1 MQALCQLSQLSQLCW
16 QDTPRGYLQLCC
28 SCLARLT
35 RIGDALAAVTIA
47 GGKPARGLI
56 CASYGPFRQAVSIQT
71 PPQAAGGD
79 RRGLPSS
86 SPMTGRFCMVFCGA
100 AQFAVLAG
108 AGEPLLSTLLSSF
121 LLSSFYLF
129 VYLHLRA
136 TRKWTHLQVDP
147 LDSQRAWLRQ
157 HAPVAF
163 SASNPTTTTT
173 TMESL
178 ARLAHHFPLG
188 AALVLDRTS
197 CCEYC

>member
-79 RRGLPSS
+79 RRGVSSS
-86 SPMTGRFCMVFCGA
+86 SPMTGRFCIDVCD
-100 AQFAVLAG
+100 
-108 AGEPLLSTLLSSF
+108 GEIWRAREKPLLSTLLSRF

-173 TMESL
+173 TTMESL

>member
-1 MQALCQLSQLSQLCW
+1 MPW
-16 QDTPRGYLQLCC
+16 R
-28 SCLARLT
+28 
-35 RIGDALAAVTIA
+35 VTIA

-86 SPMTGRFCMVFCGA
+86 SPMTGRFCMDFCD
-100 AQFAVLAG
+100 
-108 AGEPLLSTLLSSF
+108 GEIWRRAWEKPLLSTLLSSF

-163 SASNPTTTTT
+163 SASNQRRRRWKACLLWLSCPITFL
-173 TMESL
+173 SVVRADNHDRIGL
-178 ARLAHHFPLG
+178 AWCA
-188 AALVLDRTS
+188 
-197 CCEYC
+197 YI

>member
-71 PPQAAGGD
+71 PPPAAGGD

-86 SPMTGRFCMVFCGA
+86 SPMTGRFCMDFCD
-100 AQFAVLAG
+100 
-108 AGEPLLSTLLSSF
+108 GEICWRRAREKPLLSTLLSRF

-157 HAPVAF
+157 HAPVF
-163 SASNPTTTTT
+163 FCFQPDDDDDDDDGKLGSPCT
-173 TMESL
+173 SL
-178 ARLAHHFPLG
+178 SSRGCARAG
-188 AALVLDRTS
+188 
-197 CCEYC
+197 